1 MCVCAC
7 VSVCVSVC
15 ACVCVCVCVC
25 ALVFS
30 QGGRGN
36 ALNGAMRGRVNGVN
50 GVNRS
55 PLSSLNSLANQ
66 EPTAAEYATIRKF
79 RKVTI
84 ETVTQHISLNFVDL
98 ACWCQICR
106 LLILGGDIGKPFRF
120 LQIL

>member
-1 MCVCAC
+1 M
-7 VSVCVSVC
+7 
-15 ACVCVCVCVC
+15 CVCVCLC

-84 ETVTQHISLNFVDL
+84 GTVAHPTSRYKLLAWPVGVRSVDYRFRAEISKSHLDFY
-98 ACWCQICR
+98 IS
-106 LLILGGDIGKPFRF
+106 
-120 LQIL
+120 